1 MNRIKLLGFTCLY
14 VIKQIPTYISLLN
27 EFDQVKFDQMINDY
41 AKGVVKALGID
52 YEIINKLESKPQ
64 AALYISNHSSMYDS
78 VLTLLV
84 VEENRSYFIASEFEN
99 MLKVPVIGNLLRFM
113 HAIYVDRSNLRS
125 SLKTIKKGI
134 NELKNQ
140 KNLVIFAE
148 GEITN
153 MIIKPNQKYVGDF
166 HGGSF
171 KPAIEAKVPIVP
183 ITIIGSEKI
192 HSGQKMYTKIKPGHV
207 KIVVGE
213 AITKHL
219 EQRMSKVELADYTRN
234 VIVNNYIENNEE

>member
-1 MNRIKLLGFTCLY
+1 MNRIKLLGFTCIY
-14 VIKQIPTYISLLN
+14 AIKQIPTYISLLN
-27 EFDQVKFDQMINDY
+27 EFNQAKFDKMINDY
-41 AKGVVKALGID
+41 AKRAVEVLGIE
-52 YEIINKLESKPQ
+52 YEIINKLETKPKN
-64 AALYISNHSSMYDS
+64 ALYISNHSSMYDS
-78 VLTLLV
+78 ILTLLV
-84 VEENRSYFIASEFEN
+84 VEDNRSYFIASEFEN
-99 MLKVPVIGNLLRFM
+99 MLKLPIIGNLLKFM

-125 SLKTIKKGI
+125 SLKTIKQGI

-153 MIIKPNQKYVGDF
+153 MILKPNQQYVGDF

-213 AITKHL
+213 AITQHL
-219 EQRMSKVELADYTRN
+219 
-234 VIVNNYIENNEE
+234 